1 MLHPPLLQL
10 FRQITQ
16 EVMRQEVGRKISFT
30 PGEVQQ
36 YFEQHKQEYAQPES
50 IKLGEILVST
60 GTGAEQ
66 DDPQKIAA
74 AKAKADDIEAKLHSG
89 GDFTQLA
96 KSFSDGPTA
105 AEGGDLGQ
113 FRRGSLAKVLEDQTF
128 ALNAGQYTEPIR
140 TKQGWVVLKVIE
152 HTPGGVPPFKDV
164 EQDVEQAYYVSRM
177 EPAMRGGL
185 IRTEVDTFN
194 YPPDLQTL
202 VDGVDLN
209 SGGASAI
216 GGAAPVG
223 SAPTAGFMSGPST
236 GTPNPAAG
244 FGSSSNSNASSA
256 LASVTM
262 HVRFLRK
269 IPIDP
274 MTGKADWG
282 MRSVQDDPDSNA
294 WGGQDV
300 FDVLLACRWHRA
312 RWHEILGLV
321 GCYELTAT

>member
-1 MLHPPLLQL
+1 MP
-10 FRQITQ
+10 
-16 EVMRQEVGRKISFT
+16 
-30 PGEVQQ
+30 
-36 YFEQHKQEYAQPES
+36 
-50 IKLGEILVST
+50 ST
-60 GTGAEQ
+60 NHNA
-66 DDPQKIAA
+66 
-74 AKAKADDIEAKLHSG
+74 
-89 GDFTQLA
+89 
-96 KSFSDGPTA
+96 
-105 AEGGDLGQ
+105 
-113 FRRGSLAKVLEDQTF
+113 RR
-128 ALNAGQYTEPIR
+128 
-140 TKQGWVVLKVIE
+140 
-152 HTPGGVPPFKDV
+152 VPPFESGLTLIELIIVCAIMGILASAAMPMARVIVKRQKEQELRIDLREMRNAIDAYKDAA
-164 EQDVEQAYYVSRM
+164 DR
-177 EPAMRGGL
+177 GL

-300 FDVLLACRWHRA
+300 FDVYSHADGT
-312 RWHEILGLV
+312 GLD
-321 GCYELTAT
+321 GTKYSDW